1 MHRSQLFPQF
11 EEALFFANLTRW
23 DSLLNLSVSVLLAP
37 WQDKALVDL
46 RTVAFVLLVSVPRF
60 LSRGVSLLEPEGLL
74 RIVPFSIKK
83 CWVLQLSGD
92 LAMARFSATIL

>member
-11 EEALFFANLTRW
+11 EEALFFANFTRW
-23 DSLLNLSVSVLLAP
+23 DSLLNLSVFVLLAA
-37 WQDKALVDL
+37 WQDKALVEL
-46 RTVAFVLLVSVPRF
+46 HAVVFVLLVSVPRF

-74 RIVPFSIKK
+74 RIVPFSVKK

-92 LAMARFSATIL
+92 LALASFSASIL